1 MNEEFGIMNNA
12 PLKILVVAAD
22 KGNHFTPFV
31 EEQIEALQ
39 QKGVVVERFGVRR
52 KGAVGYMREIPRL
65 CRTIRRVQPDLIH
78 AHYGLS
84 GLLAGLSASIYKC
97 TNLQIRN
104 VPYVVTTYHGS
115 DINEP
120 KVLRLSGLAMR
131 LSVWNIFVSQ
141 RNVEIATKAYS
152 IANYSLI
159 PCGVNLTDD
168 QLLSREDARKQCT
181 MPDAQC
187 VSGQPMVLFAGAFD
201 NAVKDAP
208 LAQQSI
214 VILNTEILLSD
225 GKQGGRVSLV
235 ELCGY
240 SRSEVNRLMCAAD
253 CLLLTSL
260 REGSPQVVKEAMA
273 CGCPIVS
280 VDVGDVRERIQD
292 IDGCFVANT
301 RSPQELAGLLSKAL
315 QYKGKTAGRQ
325 YVVSHG
331 LDNVHIADRLIEIYQ
346 RILNRRN

>member
-1 MNEEFGIMNNA
+1 MNDA
-12 PLKILVVAAD
+12 LKILIVAAD
-22 KGNHFTPFV
+22 KGNHFTPFI

-39 QKGVVVERFGVRR
+39 QKGIVVERFGVRR
-52 KGAVGYMREIPRL
+52 KGAVGYIREIPRL
-65 CRTIRRVQPDLIH
+65 YRTIRRVQPDLIH

-84 GLLAGLSASIYKC
+84 GLLAGLTRQIYKF
-97 TNLQIRN
+97 TNLQIRTM
-104 VPYVVTTYHGS
+104 PVVTTYHGS

-131 LSVWNIFVSQ
+131 LSTWNIFVSR
-141 RNVEIATKAYS
+141 RNVDIADKAFH

-168 QLLSREDARKQCT
+168 QLLSREEARRQCT
-181 MPDAQC
+181 MPDAPC
-187 VSGQPMVLFAGAFD
+187 VLFAGAFD
-201 NAVKDAP
+201 NAVKDAD
-208 LAQQSI
+208 LAKKAVS
-214 VILNTEILLSD
+214 VLNTEITLSE
-225 GKQGGRVSLV
+225 GKSESHVSLM
-235 ELCGY
+235 ELRGY

-292 IDGCFVANT
+292 IDGCYVADT
-301 RSPQELAGLLSKAL
+301 RSPYELAGLLAKAL
-315 QYKGKTAGRQ
+315 QYKGKTTGRQ
-325 YVVSHG
+325 YIVSYG
-331 LDNVHIADRLIEIYQ
+331 LDNAHIADRLIEIYQ

>member
-1 MNEEFGIMNNA
+1 M
-12 PLKILVVAAD
+12 
-22 KGNHFTPFV
+22 
-31 EEQIEALQ
+31 
-39 QKGVVVERFGVRR
+39 VERFGVRR

-65 CRTIRRVQPDLIH
+65 CRTIRRVRPDLIH

-131 LSVWNIFVSQ
+131 LSAWNIFVSQ

-187 VSGQPMVLFAGAFD
+187 VLGQPMVLFAGAFD

-208 LAQQSI
+208 PAQQSI
-214 VILNTEILLSD
+214 AILNTEILLSD
-225 GKQGGRVSLV
+225 GEQGACVLG
-235 ELCGY
+235 GIA
-240 SRSEVNRLMCAAD
+240 RLFAFRGQSSDVCCRLSVAYR
-253 CLLLTSL
+253 L

-325 YVVSHG
+325 YIVSHG